1 MNNLDKIKLT
11 ISARDSHGQ
20 YGMYREVEDREK
32 YLSIK
37 ITERAK
43 NLLNTSDINAC
54 ALDCRILK
62 LHLVHQQMQKIQQ
75 LEKKYQSVL

>member
-32 YLSIK
+32 ILVY
-37 ITERAK
+37 K
-43 NLLNTSDINAC
+43 NYWKSKKS
-54 ALDCRILK
+54 LK
-62 LHLVHQQMQKIQQ
+62 YKR
-75 LEKKYQSVL
+75 Y

>member
-43 NLLNTSDINAC
+43 S
-54 ALDCRILK
+54 LK
-62 LHLVHQQMQKIQQ
+62 YKR
-75 LEKKYQSVL
+75 Y